1 MKDPE
6 WFVNGVFLLETEW
19 GPRELLERLLH
30 IENELGRKRNGKW
43 GPRTIDL
50 DILLFDALIVRE
62 PDLAIPH
69 PELDKRRFVLEPLTE
84 IAPDLIHPI
93 LRKTMAELQRAL
105 TDTNQK
111 LKKMV

>member
-1 MKDPE
+1 MTDPE

-19 GPRELLERLLH
+19 DPRELLERLLH
-30 IENELGRKRNGKW
+30 IEDELGRKRDGKW

-50 DILLFDALIVRE
+50 DILLFDDIIVRD
-62 PDLAIPH
+62 PDLSIPH
-69 PELDKRRFVLEPLTE
+69 PELDKRRFVLEPMTE
-84 IAPDLIHPI
+84 IAPDLFHPI
-93 LRKTMAELQRAL
+93 SRRTMAELQRAL